1 MVWIEIRTVPAQD
14 VTASVTMNGSC
25 GLSVMSFS
33 ALLGRHARIGF
44 ILAIAS
50 LVLPVSPALA
60 GPGFIGSS
68 KVSIDDSSA
77 DLLASIE
84 IRFNCK
90 AQYLRHDP
98 RSNGD
103 RIRIFLEPTSIC
115 NGVSPVVAE
124 SRSRLRPFNADSAHL
139 IELEYDGTSAGGP
152 VLTLSFSKPVA
163 FDVDMSRIAFDVV
176 VHVRESALQA
186 LPAESVQ
193 TAPTVP
199 HRQVARPK
207 PITPDYVINL
217 ASFRRIPTIADA
229 PNLQLGANQR
239 LFYSEAIVDGTM
251 WYRLRIG
258 NFDSPGSAKDA
269 LVGLTSS
276 FPGAWID
283 ELEANASE
291 TDLTVAVR
299 EFSEPQATLVD
310 NDIATSKIDSLME
323 DARRSM
329 IEGDT
334 SKAVQIYTKV
344 LQLPE
349 SARHPEAQEYL
360 ALAREKKG
368 QTAHAKAEYQRYLS
382 LYPDGEGAARVNQ
395 RLAALLAS
403 NQPAG
408 QPGGAS
414 NVQSGRQVA
423 KRSDWRIQTYFS
435 QYYRRDVNQPDD
447 REEIVSQSALY
458 SDVNFD
464 ARRRGERFDFSSR
477 LSAGYRSDFLDNASS
492 SGNSTRVS
500 YAYADLADAV
510 TGLRGRIGR
519 QSRNNGGVLGR
530 FDGINLGYE
539 LNEKVLINTV
549 IGKPAYSSSDGID
562 SSRSFYGASVNYGPV
577 LENLDLGLFYIQQD
591 IENVRDRQAVGGE
604 FRYFGDKQSLWGM
617 ADYDLHFGEL
627 ASAFLQ
633 GSWRFESRLS
643 IHALANKRG
652 SPFLSSGN
660 AIIGQPVSSFAE
672 LATIFSADELSQ
684 LGKDR
689 TADSTNYSVG
699 LSYPITQKLQINSDI
714 GQSTIDATPAS
725 GGVLAT
731 PGSTYSYYSG
741 SLLASSLIKEG
752 DVSIFSLRYSDSETT
767 QVISMTVDSRYPF
780 GRTWRINARLRV
792 DRRQLASDG
801 SEQWLYT
808 PGIRI
813 QYRRS
818 QKFRLEF
825 EAGKLFSQLDSASIN
840 QDRESYFVNLGY
852 QVFF

>member
-1 MVWIEIRTVPAQD
+1 
-14 VTASVTMNGSC
+14 
-25 GLSVMSFS
+25 MSIS
-33 ALLGRHARIGF
+33 ALLSRNARIGF

-50 LVLPVSPALA
+50 LVLPASPALA

-68 KVSIDDSSA
+68 RVSTDDSSA
-77 DLLASIE
+77 DSLASIE

-98 RSNGD
+98 RGNGD

-139 IELEYDGTSAGGP
+139 IELEYDGTNAGGP
-152 VLTLSFSKPVA
+152 VLTLSFSKSVA
-163 FDVDMSRIAFDVV
+163 FDVDMSGIAFDVV
-176 VHVRESALQA
+176 VHIRESALQA
-186 LPAESVQ
+186 LPVESVR
-193 TAPTVP
+193 TAPAEP
-199 HRQVARPK
+199 HRQVSRPK
-207 PITPDYVINL
+207 PLTPDYVINL
-217 ASFRRIPTIADA
+217 ASFQRIPTIADV
-229 PNLQLGANQR
+229 PNLQLTANQR
-239 LFYSEAIVDGTM
+239 LFYSEAVVDGAM
-251 WYRLRIG
+251 WYRLRLG

-269 LVGLTSS
+269 LVGLTDN

-283 ELEANASE
+283 ELEPNANE
-291 TDLTVAVR
+291 IDLSVAVR
-299 EFSEPQATLVD
+299 EFSEPQGTEADTDL
-310 NDIATSKIDSLME
+310 ATSKIDSLME

-329 IEGDT
+329 IASDT
-334 SKAVQIYTKV
+334 SRAIQIYTKV

-368 QTAHAKAEYQRYLS
+368 QMAHAKAEYQRYLS
-382 LYPDGEGAARVNQ
+382 LYPDSEGAARVNQ
-395 RLAALLAS
+395 RLAALLAN

-408 QPGGAS
+408 QPGGVS
-414 NVQSGRQVA
+414 NTQSGRQVA

-435 QYYRRDVNQPDD
+435 QYYRRDVNQPDG

-477 LSAGYRSDFLDNASS
+477 LSAGYRSDFLDTGTS
-492 SGNSTRVS
+492 SGNSTRIS

-519 QSRNNGGVLGR
+519 QSRNTGGVLGR

-604 FRYFGDKQSLWGM
+604 FRYFGEKQSLWGM

-652 SPFLSSGN
+652 SPFLSTGN

-689 TADSTNYSVG
+689 TAASTNYSVG

-741 SLLASSLIKEG
+741 SLLASSLLKEG
-752 DVSIFSLRYSDSETT
+752 DVTILSLRYSDSDTA
-767 QVISMTVDSRYPF
+767 QVVSMTVDSRYPF
-780 GRTWRINARLRV
+780 GRTWRFNARLRV

-801 SEQWLYT
+801 SEQWLFT

-825 EAGKLFSQLDSASIN
+825 EVGKLFSQQDSIRIS

-852 QVFF
+852 QAFF

>member
-1 MVWIEIRTVPAQD
+1 MDIVSLLKKYRGLAVFCSLTALTF
-14 VTASVTMNGSC
+14 TAS
-25 GLSVMSFS
+25 
-33 ALLGRHARIGF
+33 
-44 ILAIAS
+44 
-50 LVLPVSPALA
+50 PAAA
-60 GPGFIGSS
+60 GPGFVGSS
-68 KVSIDDSSA
+68 RVSIDDSRA
-77 DLLASIE
+77 DSLASIE

-98 RSNGD
+98 RGNGD
-103 RIRIFLEPTSIC
+103 RVRIFLEPTSIC

-139 IELEYDGTSAGGP
+139 IELEYDGTNAGGP

-163 FDVDMSRIAFDVV
+163 FDVDMSGLSFDVV

-186 LPAESVQ
+186 LTAESVR
-193 TAPTVP
+193 TTPTVP

-207 PITPDYVINL
+207 PVTPDYVINL
-217 ASFRRIPTIADA
+217 ASFKRIPTLADA
-229 PNLQLGANQR
+229 ANLQLAADQR
-239 LFYSEAIVDGTM
+239 LFYSQAIVDGAI
-251 WYRLRIG
+251 WYRLRLG
-258 NFDSPGSAKDA
+258 DFDSPGSAKDV
-269 LVGLTSS
+269 LLGLTAN

-283 ELEANASE
+283 ELEPNADE

-299 EFSEPQATLVD
+299 EFSAPQGTPA
-310 NDIATSKIDSLME
+310 DIDVTTSKIDSLME

-329 IEGDT
+329 IAGDT
-334 SKAVQIYTKV
+334 SKAIQIYTKI

-349 SARHPEAQEYL
+349 SPRHPEAQEYL

-368 QTAHAKAEYQRYLS
+368 QMAHAKAEYQRYLS
-382 LYPDGEGAARVNQ
+382 LYPESEGAARVNQ
-395 RLAALLAS
+395 RLAALLAN

-408 QPGGAS
+408 QPATLS
-414 NVQSGRQVA
+414 NGQSGRQVA

-435 QYYRRDVNQPDD
+435 QYYRRDVNQPSD

-477 LSAGYRSDFLDNASS
+477 LSAGYRSDFLDTASS
-492 SGNSTRVS
+492 SGNSTRIS

-519 QSRNNGGVLGR
+519 QSRNTGGVLGR
-530 FDGINLGYE
+530 FDGINLGYQF
-539 LNEKVLINTV
+539 NEKVLINTV

-577 LENLDLGLFYIQQD
+577 LKNLDLGLFYIQQD

-617 ADYDLHFGEL
+617 VDYDLHFGEL

-643 IHALANKRG
+643 IHALLNQRG
-652 SPFLSSGN
+652 SPFLSTGN
-660 AIIGQPVSSFAE
+660 AIIGQPVSTFAE
-672 LATIFSADELSQ
+672 LANIFSADELSQ

-689 TADSTNYSVG
+689 TAASTNYSVG
-699 LSYPITQKLQINSDI
+699 LSYPITQKLQINTDI
-714 GQSTIDATPAS
+714 GQSTIDGTPAS

-731 PGSTYSYYSG
+731 PGSTYSYFSG
-741 SLLASSLIKEG
+741 SLLASSLLKEG
-752 DVSIFSLRYSDSETT
+752 DVSIFSLRYSDSDTT

-780 GRTWRINARLRV
+780 GRSWRINARIRV
-792 DRRQLASDG
+792 DHRQLISND
-801 SEQWLYT
+801 SEQWLFT

-825 EAGKLFSQLDSASIN
+825 EAGKLFSQQDSANIN

-852 QVFF
+852 QAFF